1 MKTKKISA
9 TDISRFHGDQQLNKD
24 GRMVGTYQ
32 QENGFYTRYSL
43 NQQEAIASY
52 LVRGS
57 VSLFDPK
64 TGQVLKVKDR
74 SDTKADYLTQNQDV
88 YKDAR
93 LSIMLNSNQ
102 AEDLR
107 QAIAEKS
114 QALCSKHMSLL
125 LDSTAKSVP
134 SEQMTLLVAIA
145 LFGNQ
150 YVQSRSKSAEAQH
163 TRMLRLDRVAN
174 LIPQQKLGSLSLRVV
189 KKACQELGDQW
200 RKYVQEASSFVD
212 YIFHLRRDAS
222 GHNAFQDYLERHPKE
237 VKRNHQKAAKK
248 AVNSDILSLE
258 KEQKLNELISNN
270 ICNGCLIGI
279 LLVKEAGFSA
289 AEACALTWKDVLPIK
304 SIPDALWISHHHK
317 DSAGATHNYSFP
329 IVGFSVEILRARKSW
344 LLSQGFSVEEIADMR
359 VASSEKNPSIPLEP
373 KDLTFT
379 CRKVLRH
386 FKVDYATLTG
396 LQEYRSGA
404 GITLLL
410 RTYKHRLEDVCGL
423 KNDPAAVTF
432 LQHKSL
438 SNSVQADHYR
448 CFTDATG
455 IYYLT
460 TALRR
465 DTRFIKEHRRVKG
478 LRRDKQEFG
487 EQITVLP
494 KNSHLRTH
502 AEFRL
507 HLEPGQTI
515 SISAPHG
522 CIAAVTN
529 LTKS

>member
-248 AVNSDILSLE
+248 AV
-258 KEQKLNELISNN
+258 KAYNELIQDSNIVRSMSRAGKPTDN
-270 ICNGCLIGI
+270 PANEALNGSLTFLLHLKSKIPLRNAQNVTLDSVQSPQIHPCLRWRQPPFLLYGTPRGKSRFASPLPYVKLLIDHSVCSDRRTSPVGI
-279 LLVKEAGFSA
+279 SRRF
-289 AEACALTWKDVLPIK
+289 
-304 SIPDALWISHHHK
+304 
-317 DSAGATHNYSFP
+317 
-329 IVGFSVEILRARKSW
+329 R
-344 LLSQGFSVEEIADMR
+344 LLSG
-359 VASSEKNPSIPLEP
+359 N
-373 KDLTFT
+373 
-379 CRKVLRH
+379 
-386 FKVDYATLTG
+386 
-396 LQEYRSGA
+396 
-404 GITLLL
+404 
-410 RTYKHRLEDVCGL
+410 
-423 KNDPAAVTF
+423 
-432 LQHKSL
+432 
-438 SNSVQADHYR
+438 
-448 CFTDATG
+448 
-455 IYYLT
+455 
-460 TALRR
+460 RR
-465 DTRFIKEHRRVKG
+465 PF
-478 LRRDKQEFG
+478 Q
-487 EQITVLP
+487 
-494 KNSHLRTH
+494 N
-502 AEFRL
+502 
-507 HLEPGQTI
+507 
-515 SISAPHG
+515 
-522 CIAAVTN
+522 
-529 LTKS
+529 